1 MKKFKKVFALMLAL
15 ACIMSLNAS
24 AFAMVAFDD
33 DTIDYSKPA
42 SLNIYKYDMTSAAED
57 GAWTSSSFVASG
69 EFDQSIIDAMAS
81 YAVQGVEFSYLRLA
95 SVENLEIQEN
105 GGHESVLAYGFEEN
119 DTSAEF
125 LESLG
130 LDYTDAYHKDGA
142 VHYFVADTI
151 STALSEALAT
161 NSTAVKNELEAFV
174 ADGTAMAETDVYGH
188 SKAENLDL
196 GLYLVVETKVPENV
210 TATCDP
216 FVVSLPM
223 TSADGAFWNYDVTV
237 YPKNATGMPTL
248 EKGVR
253 EAVASNGKTHAY
265 TEIATASDGD
275 TLDYQ
280 ITSKLPSITSAST
293 YLSEYSFEDELANG
307 IGYIKNDV
315 IIEIYKDEALEDK
328 VATWDE
334 ASGKFTVSYDGNK
347 MNIAMT
353 GDGLDE
359 INTASAVYSSTSP
372 NSGYSDCT
380 MRITY
385 AAKLNSDTSVVYGST
400 GNPNTVTLTWKRTNA
415 DYSDSLSDNAI
426 VYTYGID
433 LTKKFSDGKGDFS
446 KVKFIIENNT
456 DVSYVVAELKD
467 GIYYATG
474 FAGTED
480 NATVFTPN
488 SNGHIIVKGL
498 EDDNYILTETA
509 TAEGYTPLKA
519 GIPVSI
525 VATDGVA
532 SAKVNGKDVN
542 MSENNS
548 LVPLGVVN
556 TRGFNLPQTGSYG
569 TWMFTVGGILA
580 MGVAVIIILRVSRKQ
595 KSM

>member
-15 ACIMSLNAS
+15 ACIFSLS
-24 AFAMVAFDD
+24 ITAFADD
-33 DTIDYSKPA
+33 ATIDYTKTG
-42 SLNIYKYDMTSAAED
+42 SLNIYKYDLTRAAED
-57 GAWTSSSFVASG
+57 GAWTSGSFVATG
-69 EFDQSIIDAMAS
+69 EFDQSVIEAMAS

-95 SVENLEIQEN
+95 SVENLEIQET
-105 GGHESVLAYGFEEN
+105 GGHEIVMAYGFEEN
-119 DTSAEF
+119 DTSAAF
-125 LESLG
+125 LETLG
-130 LDYTDAYHKDGA
+130 LDYADAYYSKDSK
-142 VHYFVADTI
+142 HYFVADTV
-151 STALSEALAT
+151 STALFEALAA
-161 NSTAVKNELEAFV
+161 NSTAVKNELESFIA
-174 ADGTAMAETDVYGH
+174 AGTAMRETDVYGNTR
-188 SKAENLDL
+188 AENLEL

-216 FVVSLPM
+216 FMISLPM
-223 TSADGAFWNYDVTV
+223 TSADGAAWNYDVTV

-253 EAVASNGKTHAY
+253 EAAASNGKTQSY

-275 TLDYQ
+275 TLEYC

-293 YLSEYSFEDELANG
+293 YLSEYRFTDQLASG
-307 IGYIKNDV
+307 ITYSKNDV
-315 IIEIYKDEALEDK
+315 IIEIFKDEACEDK

-334 ASGKFTVSYDGNK
+334 ASGKFTVSYDGNM

-353 GDGLDE
+353 ADGLNE
-359 INTASAVYSSTSP
+359 INRASTVYTTGI

-385 AAKLNSDTSVVYGST
+385 AAKLKSDTSVVYGST

-415 DYSDSLSDNAI
+415 DYSDSLTDSAV

-433 LTKKFSDGKGDFS
+433 LTKKFSDGKGDLS

-456 DVSYVVAELKD
+456 DTCYVTAELND

-474 FAGTED
+474 FVGNED
-480 NATVFTPN
+480 EATVFTPN
-488 SNGHIIVKGL
+488 NSGHIIVKGL

-509 TAEGYTPLKA
+509 TADGYTALKA

-525 VATDGVA
+525 ISESGVA
-532 SAKVNGKDVN
+532 SAKVNGKDVT
-542 MSENNS
+542 MTENNS
-548 LVPLGVVN
+548 FVPLGVVN
-556 TRGFNLPQTGSYG
+556 TKGFNLPQTGSYG
-569 TWMFTVGGILA
+569 TWMFTVGGILT
-580 MGVAVIIILRVSRKQ
+580 MGLAVFIIFRVNRKQ
-595 KSM
+595 KRT

>member
-1 MKKFKKVFALMLAL
+1 
-15 ACIMSLNAS
+15 
-24 AFAMVAFDD
+24 
-33 DTIDYSKPA
+33 
-42 SLNIYKYDMTSAAED
+42 
-57 GAWTSSSFVASG
+57 
-69 EFDQSIIDAMAS
+69 
-81 YAVQGVEFSYLRLA
+81 
-95 SVENLEIQEN
+95 
-105 GGHESVLAYGFEEN
+105 
-119 DTSAEF
+119 
-125 LESLG
+125 
-130 LDYTDAYHKDGA
+130 
-142 VHYFVADTI
+142 
-151 STALSEALAT
+151 
-161 NSTAVKNELEAFV
+161 
-174 ADGTAMAETDVYGH
+174 MAETDVYGH
-188 SKAENLDL
+188 TKAENLEL

-216 FVVSLPM
+216 FIISLPM
-223 TSADGAFWNYDVTV
+223 TSADGASWNYDVTV

-293 YLSEYSFEDELANG
+293 YLSEYSFADQLANG

-315 IIEIYKDEALEDK
+315 VIEIYKDEALEDK

-372 NSGYSDCT
+372 NSGYSDCI
-380 MRITY
+380 MAIRY
-385 AAKLNSDTSVVYGST
+385 SAKLNSDTSVVYGST

-415 DYSDSLSDNAI
+415 DYSNSLSADAI

-433 LTKKFSDGKGDFS
+433 LTKKFSDGKGDLS

-480 NATVFTPN
+480 KATVFTPN

-569 TWMFTVGGILA
+569 TWMFTVGGMLT
-580 MGVAVIIILRVSRKQ
+580 MGAAIIMIIRSCRKQ

>member
-15 ACIMSLNAS
+15 ACIMSLNAT
-24 AFAMVAFDD
+24 AFAMVAFED
-33 DTIDYSKPA
+33 DTIDYTKTST
-42 SLNIYKYDMTSAAED
+42 LNIYKYDMTSAAED
-57 GAWTSSSFVASG
+57 GAWTSGSFVASG
-69 EFDQSIIDAMAS
+69 EFDQSVIDAMAS
-81 YAVQGVEFSYLRLA
+81 YAVQGVEFSYLKLA

-105 GGHESVLAYGFEEN
+105 GTHESVMAYGFEEN
-119 DTSAEF
+119 DTSSEF
-125 LESLG
+125 LEALG
-130 LDYTDAYHKDGA
+130 LDYTDAYHKIDTT
-142 VHYFVADTI
+142 HYFVADTI
-151 STALSEALAT
+151 STALSEALAA
-161 NSTAVKNELEAFV
+161 NSTSVKNELESFV
-174 ADGTAMAETDVYGH
+174 AAGTAMPETDVYGH
-188 SKAENLDL
+188 SKAENLEL
-196 GLYLVVETKVPENV
+196 GLYLVVETKVPEDV

-216 FVVSLPM
+216 FIISLPM
-223 TSADGAFWNYDVTV
+223 TSADGASWNYDVTV

-265 TEIATASDGD
+265 AEIATASDGD
-275 TLDYQ
+275 TLEYQ
-280 ITSKLPSITSAST
+280 IVSKLPSITSAST
-293 YLSEYSFEDELANG
+293 YLSEYSFADQLASGVSYN
-307 IGYIKNDV
+307 KNDV

-347 MNIAMT
+347 MRIAVAA
-353 GDGLDE
+353 DGLNE
-359 INTASAVYSSTSP
+359 INTASTVYSNGT
-372 NSGYSDCT
+372 NSGYSDCI
-380 MRITY
+380 MRISY
-385 AAKLNSDTSVVYGST
+385 AAKLNSDASVVYGST

-415 DYSDSLSDNAI
+415 DYSDSLEDSAA

-433 LTKKFSDGKGDFS
+433 LTKKFSDGKGDLS

-456 DVSYVVAELKD
+456 DICYVTAELRD
-467 GIYYATG
+467 GVYYATG
-474 FAGTED
+474 FDAD
-480 NATVFTPN
+480 KAKATVFTPN

-498 EDDNYILTETA
+498 EDDNYILIETA
-509 TAEGYTPLKA
+509 TAEGYTALKA

-542 MSENNS
+542 MTDNNS

-556 TRGFNLPQTGSYG
+556 TKGFNLPQTGSYG